1 MTIRHALASPVAPLF
16 FSPMQQRRVVQRAA
30 NDNLGR
36 QRHDP
41 VLRDALKHFARH
53 GMAAAQVARQHAEQ
67 AFFADDGQAYRH
79 WLAICRTLDRRLAA
93 SCERATSSVARL

>member
-1 MTIRHALASPVAPLF
+1 MTIRRAPASPAAPLF
-16 FSPMQQRRVVQRAA
+16 FTPLQQRRVVQRAA

-53 GMAAAQVARQHAEQ
+53 GMAAAQVARQEAEK
-67 AFFADDGQAYRH
+67 AFFADDERTYRH

-93 SCERATSSVARL
+93 ALETGAGLSAR